1 MAVPMYLLYEVGI
14 LLGAFVVKDRSAAQ
28 AEEGATNLGE

>member
-14 LLGAFVVKDRSAAQ
+14 LFSRMLVRNRQ
-28 AEEGATNLGE
+28 AENAAE